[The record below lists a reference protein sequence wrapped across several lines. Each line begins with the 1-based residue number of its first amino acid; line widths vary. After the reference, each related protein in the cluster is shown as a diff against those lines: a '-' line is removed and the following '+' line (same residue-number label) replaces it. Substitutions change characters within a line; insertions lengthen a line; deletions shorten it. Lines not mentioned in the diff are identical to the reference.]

1 MTISDIKE
9 ELNNHIGEKITINYN
24 LGRNK
29 KEEYRV
35 VIKQLYNNIF
45 IVKLENNE
53 EIKSFSYSDVISKT
67 VQIHY

>member
-24 LGRNK
+24 MGRNK
-29 KEEYRV
+29 KKEYRV
-35 VIKQLYNNIF
+35 IIKQLYNNIF

-53 EIKSFSYSDVISKT
+53 EIKSFSYSDVISNT